1 MRFIRDNPGRQLLRS
16 SVVMIGNF
24 DGVHLGH
31 QSLISHCRSLAGEQ
45 RPVAV
50 VTFEPLPKAW
60 FGLEQAPPR
69 LTSVRQKVEF
79 LSGQGV
85 DLVWLMRFNRAL
97 AEMSPEDFV
106 RTVLVETLAAE
117 EVVVGEDFRYGR
129 ARAGEVG
136 SLREAGRK
144 LGFGVTIM
152 PMVEIGGRVVSSS
165 LIRRCLDAGDLD
177 GARRYLGRPYR
188 MAGRVIR
195 GRQLG
200 RELGYPTANMR
211 LSSAPSPLGGV
222 FAIRA
227 RWDGG
232 QWRDGV
238 ANLGTRPAV
247 GGEEFLVEAH
257 LFDFDGD
264 LYGRMLELEFVSKLR
279 DETHFEKI
287 DDLIAQMREDER
299 QARHCLAANQ
309 TEHTRT

>member
-1 MRFIRDNPGRQLLRS
+1 MQLIRDNPGKALLRS

-31 QSLISHCRSLAGEQ
+31 QSLIRHCKSLAGGQ
-45 RPVAV
+45 HPVAV

-129 ARAGEVG
+129 AREGDTN
-136 SLREAGRK
+136 SLREAGKER
-144 LGFGVTIM
+144 GFGVTIM
-152 PMVEIGGRVVSSS
+152 PMVEIDGEVVSSS
-165 LIRRCLDAGDLD
+165 LIRDCLARGDLVK
-177 GARRYLGRPYR
+177 ARRLLGRPFR

-211 LSSAPSPLGGV
+211 LASSPSPLGGV

-227 RWDGG
+227 RRDSGE
-232 QWRDGV
+232 WREGV
-238 ANLGTRPAV
+238 ANLGTRPAF

-264 LYGRMLELEFVSKLR
+264 LYGRMMELEFVKKLR

-299 QARHCLAANQ
+299 QARQCLAEN
-309 TEHTRT
+309 